1 MAGGGPAIFL
11 CAGTSGNARNRKEIL
26 MKRNYPHLCSPI
38 TIGNVTF
45 RNRMFS
51 APMGGTD
58 ITNDGCIG
66 PKSTAF
72 YELRAKG
79 GAAAVT
85 VSECMVHPATDGSHA
100 YHLDESILNSL
111 ASATYT
117 ADAIRRHGAIPS
129 LELSHSGMYSGTYMT
144 DKSRQKGLAQWGPS
158 ACTRPDGVPVGE
170 LTKEM
175 IADIVRS
182 YGHVAGLAKRAGFEM
197 IMIHGGHGWLINQF
211 FSPYFN
217 HRGDEYG
224 GSLENRCRFAVE
236 VLQSVRAAV
245 GPGFPIEFRMSGS
258 ELFEGGY
265 DLAEGCRIAQQIEPY
280 INLLHVSAGTYQ
292 RGFGDTHPSMFKE
305 HGCNVY
311 LAAEIKK
318 HVSVPVATIGGL
330 NDPAQMEEIIASGK
344 ADVVYMARALLAD
357 PQLPNKVMANRE
369 GEIVRCLRCF
379 TCMAERAATA
389 TRRCTV
395 NPLIGR
401 ELEGDTVYPAP
412 EKKKVLVAGGGP
424 GGLYAAYTAAR
435 RGHQVILCEKDG
447 ELGGILKSE
456 QALPFK
462 REMYELAGTYAALAR
477 KAGVE
482 IRLNTTVTP
491 ELAEIEAPD
500 ALIIAVGSAPLVP
513 PIPGLDGDNVVIVNN
528 YYKEKDKVTDDVVV
542 FGGGLAGCECA
553 IHLGQEGK
561 RVHLVEMRDALA
573 PDANVRHRPLLL
585 KEIERYAT
593 VHTGCK
599 GLEVRSDGIVC
610 ETKNGERILVPGTS
624 VICALGQRSR
634 TAGVDA
640 LRDCA
645 PFVRVIGD
653 AAKVSTITNAVY
665 WGYHAALDI

>member
-1 MAGGGPAIFL
+1 ME
-11 CAGTSGNARNRKEIL
+11 RK
-26 MKRNYPHLCSPI
+26 YPNLCSPI
-38 TIGNVTF
+38 TIGNITF

-79 GAAAVT
+79 GAGAVT
-85 VSECMVHPATDGSHA
+85 VSECMVHPQTDGSHA
-100 YHLDESILNSL
+100 YHLDTSILNSL
-111 ASATYT
+111 ASATYA
-117 ADAIRRHGAIPS
+117 ADAIRRHGAMPS
-129 LELSHSGMYSGTYMT
+129 IELSHSGMYAGTYMT
-144 DKSRQKGLAQWGPS
+144 DKGRQKSMNQWGPS
-158 ACTRPDGVPVGE
+158 DTVRPDGVEVKA

-175 IADIVRS
+175 MAEIAAA
-182 YGHVAGLAKRAGFEM
+182 YGNVAGLAKRAGFEM
-197 IMIHGGHGWLINQF
+197 VMIHGGHGWLLNQF

-217 HRGDEYG
+217 HRTDEYG
-224 GSLENRCRFAVE
+224 GSLENRCRFAIE
-236 VLQSVRAAV
+236 VLKAVRESV
-245 GPGFPIEFRMSGS
+245 GPKFPIEFRMSGS

-265 DLAEGCRIAQQIEPY
+265 DLAEGVRIAQQIEPY
-280 INLLHVSAGTYQ
+280 IDLLHVSAGTYQ

-311 LAAEIKK
+311 LVEEIKK

-330 NDPAQMEEIIASGK
+330 NSPEQMEEIIASGK

-357 PQLPNKVMANRE
+357 PFLPRKVTENRD
-369 GEIVRCLRCF
+369 GEIVKCLRCF
-379 TCMAERAATA
+379 TCMAERAATS

-401 ELEGDTVYPAP
+401 EMEGCEVQPAP
-412 EKKKVLVAGGGP
+412 VKKKVLVAGGGP

-435 RGHQVILCEKDG
+435 RGHEVVLCEKES

-462 REMYELAGTYAALAR
+462 QEMYELAGTYAHMA
-477 KAGVE
+477 KQAGVE
-482 IRLNTTVTP
+482 IRLNTEVTK
-491 ELAEIEAPD
+491 EYAQKEQAD
-500 ALIIAVGSAPLVP
+500 ALIIAAGSSPLVP
-513 PIPGLDGDNVVIVNN
+513 PISGLDGDNVVIVNN
-528 YYKEKDKVTDDVVV
+528 YYLEKEKVGDDVVV

-553 IHLGQEGK
+553 IHLGMEGK
-561 RVHLVEMRDALA
+561 KVHLVEMREELA

-585 KEIERYAT
+585 KEIEKYVT
-593 VHTGCK
+593 VHTGYK
-599 GLEVRSDGIVC
+599 GLEVTAEGILC
-610 ETKNGERILVPGTS
+610 EDKNGGKQLVPGSS
-624 VICALGQRSR
+624 VICALGQRPR
-634 TAGVDA
+634 TGYVEE
-640 LRDCA
+640 LRDAA
-645 PFVRVIGD
+645 PFTAVIGD

>member
-1 MAGGGPAIFL
+1 ME
-11 CAGTSGNARNRKEIL
+11 RK
-26 MKRNYPHLCSPI
+26 YPHLCSPI
-38 TIGNVTF
+38 TIGRVTF

-111 ASATYT
+111 ACATYT
-117 ADAIRRHGAIPS
+117 ADAIRRHGAMPS
-129 LELSHSGMYSGTYMT
+129 LELSHSGMYAGTYMT
-144 DKSRQKGLAQWGPS
+144 DKTRQHEMHQWGPS
-158 ACTRPDGVPVGE
+158 DTTRPDGVSVKALSQE
-170 LTKEM
+170 Q
-175 IADIVRS
+175 IADIVKA
-182 YGHVAGLAKRAGFEM
+182 YGHVAGLARRAGFEM
-197 IMIHGGHGWLINQF
+197 LMIHGGHGWLLNQF
-211 FSPYFN
+211 LSPYFN
-217 HRGDEYG
+217 HRTDAYG
-224 GSLENRCRFAVE
+224 GSLENRCRFAIE

-280 INLLHVSAGTYQ
+280 IDLLHVSAGTYQ
-292 RGFGDTHPSMFKE
+292 RGFGDTHPSMFKP

-318 HVSVPVATIGGL
+318 HVKVPVATIGGL
-330 NDPAQMEEIIASGK
+330 NDPAQMEEIIASGQ

-357 PQLPNKVMANRE
+357 PFLPRKVTENRD

-401 ELEGDTVYPAP
+401 ELEGDEIPPAP
-412 EKKKVLVAGGGP
+412 VKKKVLVAGGGP

-435 RGHQVILCEKDG
+435 RGHRVLLCEKEG

-462 REMYELAGTYAALAR
+462 REMYELAGTYAKLAQD
-477 KAGVE
+477 AGVE
-482 IRLNTTVTP
+482 IRLNTPVTP
-491 ELAEIEAPD
+491 ELAAAEAPD

-513 PIPGLDGDNVVIVNN
+513 PIPGLDGDNVVLVNH
-528 YYKEKDKVTDDVVV
+528 YYKEKDKVADDVVV

-553 IHLGQEGK
+553 IHLGMEGK
-561 RVHLVEMRDALA
+561 RVHLVEMRDTLA

-585 KEIERYAT
+585 KEIEKYVT

-599 GLEVRSDGIVC
+599 GLEVCPDGILC
-610 ETKNGERILVPGTS
+610 ETKDGKQVLVPGAS

-640 LRDCA
+640 LRDAA

-653 AAKVSTITNAVY
+653 AARVSTITNAVY